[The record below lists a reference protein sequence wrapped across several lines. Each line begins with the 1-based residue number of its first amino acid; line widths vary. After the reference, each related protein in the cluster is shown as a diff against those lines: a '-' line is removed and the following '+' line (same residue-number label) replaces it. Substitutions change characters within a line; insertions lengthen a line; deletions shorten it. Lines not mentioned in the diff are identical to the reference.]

1 MLQPSI
7 NCLANVT
14 ESYFTGH
21 RKELFSLHKK
31 LIEIESISGNE
42 KAVGIYLQDYLKN
55 LGYTVEWQ
63 VVPEKQG
70 RERANLYAYKNKRDT
85 KVLLTSHIDTVP
97 PFFEYRVDGNRIY
110 GRGSVDDKNCVA
122 AMITAL
128 EELSAEKAIEAN
140 DVALL
145 FVVEEE
151 VGGPGM
157 QYANENL
164 GVSSWKSV
172 IFGEPTEMKLGV
184 GHKGI
189 VLFNYVVKG
198 KAAHSGYPE
207 LGINANEILVRALAK
222 LLDTKLPDSKL
233 LGESTINIGELAGGV
248 AANVIPENASAFIAI
263 RVAENT
269 EEIVKIV
276 NGIAADTEHLEV
288 TDLHS
293 VDPQLLDYKVE
304 GFDSIVLKYATD
316 VPYLTGDFKRFL
328 YGSGSIQVA
337 HSDHEYVAVEELDES
352 VDGYKKL
359 IKFSLQ

>member
-1 MLQPSI
+1 MKETGLTLQ
-7 NCLANVT
+7 
-14 ESYFTGH
+14 ESYFNGK
-21 RKELFSLHKK
+21 RKELFAFHKN
-31 LIEIESISGNE
+31 LIDIESISGNE
-42 KAVGIYLQDYLKN
+42 KAVGVYLKGYLEA

-63 VVPEKQG
+63 VVPEKEG
-70 RERANLYAYKNKRDT
+70 RERANLYAYKGSNRNT

-97 PFFEYRVDGNRIY
+97 PFFGYRVEGNKIY

-122 AMITAL
+122 AMVTAL
-128 EELSAEKAIEAN
+128 EELYAEKEVEDG

-157 QYANENL
+157 QYASEHL
-164 GVSSWKSV
+164 GVDSWTSV

-189 VLFNYVVKG
+189 ILFNYVVKG

-207 LGINANEILVRALAK
+207 LGINANEILVKALAK
-222 LLDTKLPDSKL
+222 LLNTKLPDSKL
-233 LGESTINIGELAGGV
+233 LGESTINIGELSGGV
-248 AANVIPENASAFIAI
+248 AVNVIPENASAFIAI

-269 EEIVKIV
+269 EAIVKIIKD
-276 NGIAADTEHLEV
+276 IAEETEHLEV
-288 TDLHS
+288 TGLHT

-316 VPYLTGDFKRFL
+316 VPYLKGDFKRFL
-328 YGSGSIQVA
+328 YGSGTIQVA
-337 HSDHEYVAVEELDES
+337 HSDHEYVPVEELYDS

-359 IKFSLQ
+359 VKYSLK

>member
-1 MLQPSI
+1 M
-7 NCLANVT
+7 
-14 ESYFTGH
+14 H
-21 RKELFSLHKK
+21 RE

-42 KAVGIYLQDYLKN
+42 KAVGVYLKAYLEK

-70 RERANLYAYKNKRDT
+70 RERANLYAYKGKDRNT
-85 KVLLTSHIDTVP
+85 KILLTSHIDTVP
-97 PFFEYRVDGNRIY
+97 PFFGYRIEGNRIY

-122 AMITAL
+122 AMVTAL
-128 EELSAEKAIEAN
+128 EELYAEQAVQDG

-164 GVSSWKSV
+164 GVTSWKSV

-189 VLFNYVVKG
+189 ILFNYVVKG

-207 LGINANEILVRALAK
+207 LGINANEILVKALAR
-222 LLDTKLPDSKL
+222 LLNTKLPDSKL

-269 EEIVKIV
+269 EAIVKIV
-276 NGIAADTEHLEV
+276 NDIAADTEHLEV
-288 TDLHS
+288 ERLHS
-293 VDPQLLDYKVE
+293 VDPQLLDYQVE

-316 VPYLTGDFKRFL
+316 VPYLKGSFKRFL
-328 YGSGSIQVA
+328 YGSGTIQVA
-337 HSDHEYVAVEELDES
+337 HSDHEYVPVEELSDS

-359 IKFSLQ
+359 VKFSL